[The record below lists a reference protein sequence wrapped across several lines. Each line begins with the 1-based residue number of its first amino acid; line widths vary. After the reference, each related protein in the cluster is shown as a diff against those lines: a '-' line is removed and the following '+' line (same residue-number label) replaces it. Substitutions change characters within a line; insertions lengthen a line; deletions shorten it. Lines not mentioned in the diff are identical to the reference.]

1 MVGPMTRIK
10 WLLYLGVCLASA
22 TSLAEDAV
30 LPDPTR
36 PPEALVHLT
45 SDGAAAVSGPV
56 LQSVVLRRQGGA
68 VAVISGVMV
77 PLGGKL
83 GDSVLVKIKE
93 NEVVLKGP
101 LGSEVLRMTP
111 DVNKKTVVEVPK
123 PAGRRNQRGNS

>member
-1 MVGPMTRIK
+1 MTQIK
-10 WLLYLGVCLASA
+10 WLFCLGACLASA
-22 TSLAEDAV
+22 SSFADDSA

-36 PPEALVHLT
+36 PPEALVQV
-45 SDGAAAVSGPV
+45 SPDGGTAVSGPI

-68 VAVISGVMV
+68 VAVISGAMV

-111 DVNKKTVVEVPK
+111 DVNKNTVVEVPK
-123 PAGRRNQRGNS
+123 PVGRRNQRGNL

>member
-1 MVGPMTRIK
+1 MTRIQ
-10 WLLYLGVCLASA
+10 WFLCLLGCVAS
-22 TSLAEDAV
+22 TCSLADDSA

-36 PPEALVHLT
+36 PPEALVHV
-45 SDGAAAVSGPV
+45 SPDGGAAASGPV

-68 VAVISGVMV
+68 VAVISGAMV
-77 PLGGKL
+77 PLGGRL

-93 NEVVLKGP
+93 SEVVLKGP

-123 PAGRRNQRGNS
+123 PVGRRNQRGNL

>member
-1 MVGPMTRIK
+1 MTRIQ
-10 WLLYLGVCLASA
+10 WFLCLLGCVAS
-22 TSLAEDAV
+22 TCSLADDSV

-36 PPEALVHLT
+36 PPEALVHV
-45 SDGAAAVSGPV
+45 SPDGGAAASGPV

-68 VAVISGVMV
+68 VAVISGAMV

-93 NEVVLKGP
+93 SEVVLKGP

-123 PAGRRNQRGNS
+123 PVGRRNQRGNL

>member
-1 MVGPMTRIK
+1 MTRIK
-10 WLLYLGVCLASA
+10 WLLCLGGFLVMTLAIADDSA
-22 TSLAEDAV
+22 

-36 PPEALVHLT
+36 PPEALVHV
-45 SDGAAAVSGPV
+45 SPDGSAAPSGPV
-56 LQSVVLRRQGGA
+56 LQSVVLRRQGVP
-68 VAVISGVMV
+68 VAVISGAMV
-77 PLGGKL
+77 SLGGKV

-123 PAGRRNQRGNS
+123 PAGRRNQRGNL

>member
-1 MVGPMTRIK
+1 MTRIK
-10 WLLYLGVCLASA
+10 CLALLGGCLAMMPAIADDSA
-22 TSLAEDAV
+22 

-36 PPEALVHLT
+36 PPEAWVHA
-45 SDGAAAVSGPV
+45 SPEGGAAVSGPV
-56 LQSVVLRRQGGA
+56 LQSVVLRRQGA
-68 VAVISGVMV
+68 PVAVISGVMV
-77 PLGGKL
+77 PLGSKV
-83 GDSVLVKIKE
+83 GDSILVKIKE